1 MWQLWWPIIMVFVG
15 STKMEFDKEYPGTAV
30 QRLNSVHERV
40 KSLTPEQLSG
50 DWQTVRRKLL
60 WAGVTDSL
68 FILQMLLAFS
78 FLLGEIPNILLYW
91 SIGNFFWQRL
101 FVHCHYFY
109 VLLWIGGL
117 KDLNGARPGSGY
129 TGHSFNDFN
138 HCDLTTMLGAYQIE
152 QII

>member
-1 MWQLWWPIIMVFVG
+1 
-15 STKMEFDKEYPGTAV
+15 MEFDKEYPGTAV

-78 FLLGEIPNILLYW
+78 FLLGEIPNTLLY
-91 SIGNFFWQRL
+91 
-101 FVHCHYFY
+101 
-109 VLLWIGGL
+109 
-117 KDLNGARPGSGY
+117 
-129 TGHSFNDFN
+129 
-138 HCDLTTMLGAYQIE
+138 
-152 QII
+152 